1 MRDPDECNTPC
12 YKATLVARLRE
23 QLPPEAELQ
32 GVADLLGLLADPTR
46 LRIIA
51 ALAAAEELCACDIAH
66 VLGIS
71 AGATSE
77 HLCTLRAAGLIR
89 HRDDG
94 HMVHYRLQDAGIAD
108 LATQARD
115 HLDPPISQ

>member
-12 YKATLVARLRE
+12 YKATLVARVQKR
-23 QLPPEAELQ
+23 LPPEEELQ

-46 LRIIA
+46 LKIIA
-51 ALAAAEELCACDIAH
+51 ALAATGELCACDVAH

-77 HLCTLRAAGLIR
+77 QLCTLRAAGLITQ
-89 HRDDG
+89 RDDG
-94 HMVHYRLQDAGIAD
+94 HMVYYQLQDDRIAD

-115 HLDPPISQ
+115 HLDQTIS